1 MKLNFFV
8 NHAAVFK
15 KIHEMHKTVHVQYCV
30 EHLAY
35 TAVNVN
41 CTEPHSS

>member
-15 KIHEMHKTVHVQYCV
+15 KIHEMHKTVHVQYR